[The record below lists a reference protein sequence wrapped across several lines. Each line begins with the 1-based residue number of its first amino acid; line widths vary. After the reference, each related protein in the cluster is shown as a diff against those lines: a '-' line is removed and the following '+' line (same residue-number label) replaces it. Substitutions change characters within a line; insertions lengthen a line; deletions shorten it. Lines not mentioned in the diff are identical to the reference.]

1 MLASCSPDAHDDDD
15 DDERRR
21 RQGGG
26 GRRGTSRAGPRLLPL
41 PPPRPALR
49 AGRLL
54 PASTPPTPTPLPLAA
69 AAATGPPP
77 AHRARAPAQGASSLL
92 HVS

>member
-54 PASTPPTPTPLPLAA
+54 PASTWHTPPRPAHHA
-69 AAATGPPP
+69 PPP
-77 AHRARAPAQGASSLL
+77 IGRDARLPGLSVLCTL
-92 HVS
+92 NRR